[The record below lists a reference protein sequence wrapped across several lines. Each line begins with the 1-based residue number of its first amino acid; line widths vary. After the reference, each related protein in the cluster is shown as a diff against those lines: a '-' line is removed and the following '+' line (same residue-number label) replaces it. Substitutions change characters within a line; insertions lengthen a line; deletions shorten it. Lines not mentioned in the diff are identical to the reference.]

1 MERTTAPRV
10 EEVRTVEIEMAG
22 DAAAPSE
29 RVFERLPVRIHRDA
43 RGASRALAEEIAA
56 LVRSRA
62 REGRRC
68 VLGLATGSTPT
79 TLYEELVRMHR
90 EEGLSFANV
99 VAFNLDEYWPMQPH
113 ELQSYRRFMREQLFD
128 RIDLDQAHAHVPDGT
143 CAEADVRATCE
154 RYEREIRA
162 AGGIDLQVLGIG
174 RTGHIGFNEPP
185 AGPATRTRRVHLD
198 ELTRRDN
205 ASFFGDVAKV
215 PHHAVTMGVGTILD
229 CRRVVLLA
237 WGEGKADIVR
247 RSVEDAP
254 SDDCP
259 ASWLQRHPACEFV
272 LDPAA
277 AAKLARR

>member
-1 MERTTAPRV
+1 MIRIHVHT
-10 EEVRTVEIEMAG
+10 
-22 DAAAPSE
+22 DKAAA
-29 RVFERLPVRIHRDA
+29 VKAVAAD
-43 RGASRALAEEIAA
+43 IAA
-56 LVRSRA
+56 LIRERA
-62 REGRRC
+62 KAGRRA
-68 VLGLATGSTPT
+68 VLGLATGSTPIP
-79 TLYEELVRMHR
+79 LYAELVRLHR
-90 EEGLSFANV
+90 EEKLSFANV
-99 VAFNLDEYWPMQPH
+99 TTFNLDEYSGLGPDH
-113 ELQSYRRFMREQLFD
+113 DQSYRWFMQRQLFD
-128 RIDLDQAHAHVPDGT
+128 HVDVTPSETHVPDGL
-143 CAEADVRATCE
+143 AKDVAASAAA
-154 RYEREIRA
+154 YESAIRA

-185 AGPATRTRRVHLD
+185 AGPSTRTRQVHLD

-247 RSVEDAP
+247 RSAEDAP

-259 ASWLQRHPACEFV
+259 ASWLQRHAACDFV

-277 AAKLARR
+277 AAKLSRR

>member
-1 MERTTAPRV
+1 MIRLHVHT
-10 EEVRTVEIEMAG
+10 
-22 DAAAPSE
+22 DKAAA
-29 RVFERLPVRIHRDA
+29 VRAVAADIA
-43 RGASRALAEEIAA
+43 R
-56 LVRSRA
+56 LVRERA
-62 REGRRC
+62 AAGRRA
-68 VLGLATGSTPT
+68 VLGLATGSTPIP
-79 TLYEELVRMHR
+79 LYAELVRLHR
-90 EEGLSFANV
+90 EEGLSFRGV
-99 VAFNLDEYWPMQPH
+99 TTFNLDEYSGLGPDH
-113 ELQSYRRFMREQLFD
+113 DQSYRWFMQRQLFD
-128 RIDLDQAHAHVPDGT
+128 HDDVVPAETHVPDGL
-143 CAEADVRATCE
+143 AKDVAASAAA
-154 RYEREIRA
+154 YEDAIRA

-185 AGPATRTRRVHLD
+185 AGPATRTRQVHLD

-259 ASWLQRHPACEFV
+259 ASWLQRHAACDFV
-272 LDPAA
+272 LDAPA

>member
-1 MERTTAPRV
+1 M
-10 EEVRTVEIEMAG
+10 I
-22 DAAAPSE
+22 
-29 RVFERLPVRIHRDA
+29 RIHVHTDKTSA
-43 RGASRALAEEIAA
+43 VKAVAADIASLI
-56 LVRSRA
+56 RSRA
-62 REGRRC
+62 KEGKRA
-68 VLGLATGSTPT
+68 VLGLATGSTPIP
-79 TLYEELVRMHR
+79 LYAELVRLHR

-99 VAFNLDEYWPMQPH
+99 TTFNLDEYSGLAPDH
-113 ELQSYRRFMREQLFD
+113 DQSYRWFMQQQLFNHVD
-128 RIDLDQAHAHVPDGT
+128 VKPAETHVPDGL
-143 CAEADVRATCE
+143 AKDVAASAAA
-154 RYEREIRA
+154 YETAIRT

-185 AGPATRTRRVHLD
+185 AGPATRTRQVHLD

-247 RSVEDAP
+247 RSIEDTP

-259 ASWLQRHPACEFV
+259 ASWLQSHAACDFV

-277 AAKLARR
+277 AAKLSRR

>member
-1 MERTTAPRV
+1 MIRV
-10 EEVRTVEIEMAG
+10 HVHT
-22 DAAAPSE
+22 DKAAA
-29 RVFERLPVRIHRDA
+29 VRAVAADIA
-43 RGASRALAEEIAA
+43 R
-56 LVRSRA
+56 LVRDRA
-62 REGRRC
+62 AAGRRA
-68 VLGLATGSTPT
+68 VLGLATGSTPIP
-79 TLYEELVRMHR
+79 LYAELVRLHR
-90 EEGLSFANV
+90 EEGLSFRGV
-99 VAFNLDEYWPMQPH
+99 TTFNLDEYSGLGPDH
-113 ELQSYRRFMREQLFD
+113 DQSYRWFMQRQLFD
-128 RIDLDQAHAHVPDGT
+128 HVDVVPAETHVPDGL
-143 CAEADVRATCE
+143 AKDVAASAAA
-154 RYEREIRA
+154 YEDAIRA

-185 AGPATRTRRVHLD
+185 AGPATRTRQVHLD

-259 ASWLQRHPACEFV
+259 ASWLQRHAACDFV
-272 LDPAA
+272 LDAPA

>member
-1 MERTTAPRV
+1 MIRLHVHT
-10 EEVRTVEIEMAG
+10 
-22 DAAAPSE
+22 DKAAA
-29 RVFERLPVRIHRDA
+29 VRAVAAD
-43 RGASRALAEEIAA
+43 IAA
-56 LVRSRA
+56 LIRGRA
-62 REGRRC
+62 AEGRRA
-68 VLGLATGSTPT
+68 VLGLATGSTPIP
-79 TLYEELVRMHR
+79 LYAELVRLHR
-90 EEGLSFANV
+90 EEGLSFRDV
-99 VAFNLDEYWPMQPH
+99 TTFNLDEYSGLGPDH
-113 ELQSYRRFMREQLFD
+113 DQSYRWFMQRQLFD
-128 RIDLDQAHAHVPDGT
+128 HVDVTPSETHVPDGL
-143 CAEADVRATCE
+143 AKDVAGSAAAYEAA
-154 RYEREIRA
+154 IKA

-185 AGPATRTRRVHLD
+185 AGPATRTRQVHLD

-259 ASWLQRHPACEFV
+259 ASWLQRHAACDFV
-272 LDPAA
+272 LDAPA

>member
-1 MERTTAPRV
+1 MIRLHVHT
-10 EEVRTVEIEMAG
+10 
-22 DAAAPSE
+22 DKAAA
-29 RVFERLPVRIHRDA
+29 VRAVAAD
-43 RGASRALAEEIAA
+43 IAA
-56 LVRSRA
+56 LIRGRA
-62 REGRRC
+62 AEGRRA
-68 VLGLATGSTPT
+68 VLGLATGSTPIP
-79 TLYEELVRMHR
+79 LYAELVRLHR
-90 EEGLSFANV
+90 EEGLSFRNV
-99 VAFNLDEYWPMQPH
+99 TTFNLDEYSGLGPDH
-113 ELQSYRRFMREQLFD
+113 DQSYRWFMQRQLFD
-128 RIDLDQAHAHVPDGT
+128 HVDVTPSETHVPDGL
-143 CAEADVRATCE
+143 AKDVPAAAAAYEAA
-154 RYEREIRA
+154 ILA

-185 AGPATRTRRVHLD
+185 AGPATRTRQVHLD

-259 ASWLQRHPACEFV
+259 ASWLQRHAACDFV
-272 LDPAA
+272 LDAPA

>member
-1 MERTTAPRV
+1 MIRIHVHT
-10 EEVRTVEIEMAG
+10 
-22 DAAAPSE
+22 DKAAA
-29 RVFERLPVRIHRDA
+29 VKAVAADI
-43 RGASRALAEEIAA
+43 ASLI
-56 LVRSRA
+56 RSRA
-62 REGRRC
+62 KEGRRA
-68 VLGLATGSTPT
+68 VLGLATGSTPIP
-79 TLYEELVRMHR
+79 LYAELVRLHR

-99 VAFNLDEYWPMQPH
+99 TTFNLDEYTGLAPDH
-113 ELQSYRRFMREQLFD
+113 DQSYRWFMQQQLFNHVD
-128 RIDLDQAHAHVPDGT
+128 VKPAETHVPDGL
-143 CAEADVRATCE
+143 AKDVAASAAA
-154 RYEREIRA
+154 YESAILA

-185 AGPATRTRRVHLD
+185 AGPATRTRQVHLD

-259 ASWLQRHPACEFV
+259 ASWLQRHAACDFV

-277 AAKLARR
+277 AAKLSRR

>member
-1 MERTTAPRV
+1 MIRLHVHT
-10 EEVRTVEIEMAG
+10 
-22 DAAAPSE
+22 DKAAA
-29 RVFERLPVRIHRDA
+29 VRAVAAD
-43 RGASRALAEEIAA
+43 IAA
-56 LVRSRA
+56 LIRGRA
-62 REGRRC
+62 AEGRRA
-68 VLGLATGSTPT
+68 VLGLATGSTPIP
-79 TLYEELVRMHR
+79 LYAELVRLHR
-90 EEGLSFANV
+90 EEGLSFRNV
-99 VAFNLDEYWPMQPH
+99 TTFNLDEYSGLGPDH
-113 ELQSYRRFMREQLFD
+113 DQSYRWFMQRQLFD
-128 RIDLDQAHAHVPDGT
+128 HVDVAPAETHVPDGL
-143 CAEADVRATCE
+143 AKDVAASAAAYEAAIKV
-154 RYEREIRA
+154 

-185 AGPATRTRRVHLD
+185 AGPATRTRQVHLD

-259 ASWLQRHPACEFV
+259 ASWLQRHAACDFV
-272 LDPAA
+272 LDAPA

>member
-1 MERTTAPRV
+1 MIRLHV
-10 EEVRTVEIEMAG
+10 HS
-22 DAAAPSE
+22 DKAAA
-29 RVFERLPVRIHRDA
+29 VRAVAAD
-43 RGASRALAEEIAA
+43 IAA
-56 LVRSRA
+56 LIRGRA
-62 REGRRC
+62 AEGRRA
-68 VLGLATGSTPT
+68 VLGLATGSTPIP
-79 TLYEELVRMHR
+79 LYAELVRLHR
-90 EEGLSFANV
+90 EEGLSFRDV
-99 VAFNLDEYWPMQPH
+99 TTFNLDEYSGLGPDH
-113 ELQSYRRFMREQLFD
+113 DQSYRWFMQRQLFD
-128 RIDLDQAHAHVPDGT
+128 HVDVTPSETHVPDGLAKDT
-143 CAEADVRATCE
+143 AAAAAAYEAA
-154 RYEREIRA
+154 ILA

-185 AGPATRTRRVHLD
+185 AGPATRTRQVHLD

-229 CRRVVLLA
+229 CRRVLLLA

-259 ASWLQRHPACEFV
+259 ASWLQRHAACDYV

-277 AAKLARR
+277 AAKLSRR

>member
-1 MERTTAPRV
+1 MIRIHV
-10 EEVRTVEIEMAG
+10 HN
-22 DAAAPSE
+22 DKAAA
-29 RVFERLPVRIHRDA
+29 VRAVAAD
-43 RGASRALAEEIAA
+43 IAA
-56 LVRSRA
+56 LIRGRA
-62 REGRRC
+62 KEGKRA
-68 VLGLATGSTPT
+68 VLGLATGSTPIP
-79 TLYEELVRMHR
+79 LYAELVRLHR
-90 EEGLSFANV
+90 EEGLSFRNV
-99 VAFNLDEYWPMQPH
+99 TTFNLDEYSGLGPDH
-113 ELQSYRRFMREQLFD
+113 DQSYRWFMQQQLFNHVD
-128 RIDLDQAHAHVPDGT
+128 VTPAETHVPDGL
-143 CAEADVRATCE
+143 AKDVAASAAA
-154 RYEREIRA
+154 YESAIRA

-185 AGPATRTRRVHLD
+185 AGPATRTRQVHLD

-259 ASWLQRHPACEFV
+259 ASWLQRHAACDFV

-277 AAKLARR
+277 AAKLSRR

>member
-1 MERTTAPRV
+1 MIRLHVHT
-10 EEVRTVEIEMAG
+10 
-22 DAAAPSE
+22 DKAAA
-29 RVFERLPVRIHRDA
+29 VRAVAAD
-43 RGASRALAEEIAA
+43 IAA
-56 LVRSRA
+56 LIRGRA
-62 REGRRC
+62 AEGRRA
-68 VLGLATGSTPT
+68 VLGLATGSTPIP
-79 TLYEELVRMHR
+79 LYAELVRLHR
-90 EEGLSFANV
+90 EEGLSFRDV
-99 VAFNLDEYWPMQPH
+99 TTFNLDEYSGLGPDH
-113 ELQSYRRFMREQLFD
+113 DQSYRWFMQRQLFD
-128 RIDLDQAHAHVPDGT
+128 HVDVTPSETHVPDGL
-143 CAEADVRATCE
+143 AKDVAASAAAYEAA
-154 RYEREIRA
+154 IKA

-185 AGPATRTRRVHLD
+185 AGPATRTRQVHLA
-198 ELTRRDN
+198 ELTRRAN

-259 ASWLQRHPACEFV
+259 ASWLQRHAACDFV
-272 LDPAA
+272 LDAPA

>member
-1 MERTTAPRV
+1 MPRIHV
-10 EEVRTVEIEMAG
+10 HT
-22 DAAAPSE
+22 DKAAA
-29 RVFERLPVRIHRDA
+29 VKAVAAD
-43 RGASRALAEEIAA
+43 IAA
-56 LVRSRA
+56 LIRERA
-62 REGRRC
+62 QAGKRA
-68 VLGLATGSTPT
+68 VLGLATGSTPIP
-79 TLYEELVRMHR
+79 LYAELVRLHR
-90 EEGLSFANV
+90 EEKLSFANV
-99 VAFNLDEYWPMQPH
+99 TTFNLDEYSGLGPDH
-113 ELQSYRRFMREQLFD
+113 DQSYRWFMQRQLFD
-128 RIDLDQAHAHVPDGT
+128 HVDVTPSETHVPDGL
-143 CAEADVRATCE
+143 AKDVAASAAA
-154 RYEREIRA
+154 YESAIRA

-185 AGPATRTRRVHLD
+185 AGPSTRTRQVHLD

-259 ASWLQRHPACEFV
+259 ASWLQRHAACDFV

-277 AAKLARR
+277 AAKLSRR

>member
-1 MERTTAPRV
+1 MIRLHVHT
-10 EEVRTVEIEMAG
+10 
-22 DAAAPSE
+22 DKAAA
-29 RVFERLPVRIHRDA
+29 VRAVAADIA
-43 RGASRALAEEIAA
+43 R
-56 LVRSRA
+56 LVRERA
-62 REGRRC
+62 AAGRRA
-68 VLGLATGSTPT
+68 VLGLATGSTPIP
-79 TLYEELVRMHR
+79 LYAELVRLHR
-90 EEGLSFANV
+90 EEGLSFRGV
-99 VAFNLDEYWPMQPH
+99 TTFNLDEYSGLGPDH
-113 ELQSYRRFMREQLFD
+113 DQSYRWFMQRQLFD
-128 RIDLDQAHAHVPDGT
+128 HVDVVPAETHVPDGL
-143 CAEADVRATCE
+143 AKDVAASAAA
-154 RYEREIRA
+154 YEDAIRA

-185 AGPATRTRRVHLD
+185 AGPATRTRQVHLD

-259 ASWLQRHPACEFV
+259 ASWLQRHAACDFV
-272 LDPAA
+272 LDAPA

>member
-1 MERTTAPRV
+1 MIRLHVHT
-10 EEVRTVEIEMAG
+10 
-22 DAAAPSE
+22 DKAAA
-29 RVFERLPVRIHRDA
+29 VRAVAAD
-43 RGASRALAEEIAA
+43 IAA
-56 LVRSRA
+56 LIRGRA
-62 REGRRC
+62 AEGRRA
-68 VLGLATGSTPT
+68 VLGLATGSTPIP
-79 TLYEELVRMHR
+79 LYAELVRLHR
-90 EEGLSFANV
+90 EEGLSFRDV
-99 VAFNLDEYWPMQPH
+99 TTFNLDEYSGLGPDH
-113 ELQSYRRFMREQLFD
+113 DQSYRWFMQRQLFD
-128 RIDLDQAHAHVPDGT
+128 HVDVTPSETHVPDGL
-143 CAEADVRATCE
+143 AKDVAASAAAYEAA
-154 RYEREIRA
+154 IKA

-185 AGPATRTRRVHLD
+185 AGPATRTRQVHLD

-259 ASWLQRHPACEFV
+259 ASWLQRHAACDFV
-272 LDPAA
+272 LDAPA

>member
-1 MERTTAPRV
+1 M
-10 EEVRTVEIEMAG
+10 I
-22 DAAAPSE
+22 
-29 RVFERLPVRIHRDA
+29 RIHVHPDKA
-43 RGASRALAEEIAA
+43 TAVKAIAADIAA
-56 LVRSRA
+56 LIRERA
-62 REGRRC
+62 KAGRRA
-68 VLGLATGSTPT
+68 VLGLATGSTPIP
-79 TLYEELVRMHR
+79 LYAELVRLHR
-90 EEGLSFANV
+90 EEKLSFANV
-99 VAFNLDEYWPMQPH
+99 TTFNLDEYSGLGPDH
-113 ELQSYRRFMREQLFD
+113 DQSYRWFMQRQLFD
-128 RIDLDQAHAHVPDGT
+128 HVDVIPAETHVPDGL
-143 CAEADVRATCE
+143 AKDVAASAAA
-154 RYEREIRA
+154 YESAIRA

-185 AGPATRTRRVHLD
+185 AGPETRTRQVHLD

-259 ASWLQRHPACEFV
+259 ASWLQRHAACDFV

-277 AAKLARR
+277 AAKLSVR

>member
-1 MERTTAPRV
+1 MIRV
-10 EEVRTVEIEMAG
+10 HVHT
-22 DAAAPSE
+22 DKAAA
-29 RVFERLPVRIHRDA
+29 VRAVAADIA
-43 RGASRALAEEIAA
+43 R
-56 LVRSRA
+56 LVRDRA
-62 REGRRC
+62 AAGRRA
-68 VLGLATGSTPT
+68 VLGLATGSTPIP
-79 TLYEELVRMHR
+79 LYAELVRLHR
-90 EEGLSFANV
+90 EEGLSFRGV
-99 VAFNLDEYWPMQPH
+99 TTFNLDEYSGLGPDH
-113 ELQSYRRFMREQLFD
+113 DQSYRWFMQRQLFD
-128 RIDLDQAHAHVPDGT
+128 HVDVVPAETHVPDGL
-143 CAEADVRATCE
+143 AKDVAASAAA
-154 RYEREIRA
+154 YEDAIRA
-162 AGGIDLQVLGIG
+162 VGGIDLQVLGIG

-185 AGPATRTRRVHLD
+185 AGPATRTRQVHLD

-259 ASWLQRHPACEFV
+259 ASWLQRHAACDFV
-272 LDPAA
+272 LDAPA

>member
-1 MERTTAPRV
+1 MIRLHVHPDKATA
-10 EEVRTVEIEMAG
+10 VRAV
-22 DAAAPSE
+22 AA
-29 RVFERLPVRIHRDA
+29 D
-43 RGASRALAEEIAA
+43 IAA
-56 LVRSRA
+56 LVRARA
-62 REGRRC
+62 AEGRRA
-68 VLGLATGSTPT
+68 VLGLATGSTPIP
-79 TLYEELVRMHR
+79 LYAELVRLHR
-90 EEGLSFANV
+90 EEGLSFRGV
-99 VAFNLDEYWPMQPH
+99 TTFNLDEYSGLGPDH
-113 ELQSYRRFMREQLFD
+113 DQSYRWFMQRQLFD
-128 RIDLDQAHAHVPDGT
+128 HVDVVPAETHVPDGL
-143 CAEADVRATCE
+143 AKDVAGAAAA
-154 RYEREIRA
+154 YEDAIRA

-185 AGPATRTRRVHLD
+185 AGPATRTRQVHLD

-259 ASWLQRHPACEFV
+259 ASWLQRHAACDFV
-272 LDPAA
+272 LDAPA

>member
-1 MERTTAPRV
+1 MIRLHVHT
-10 EEVRTVEIEMAG
+10 
-22 DAAAPSE
+22 DKAAA
-29 RVFERLPVRIHRDA
+29 VRAVAAD
-43 RGASRALAEEIAA
+43 IAA
-56 LVRSRA
+56 LIRGRA
-62 REGRRC
+62 AEGRRA
-68 VLGLATGSTPT
+68 VLGLATGSTPIP
-79 TLYEELVRMHR
+79 LYAELVRLHR
-90 EEGLSFANV
+90 EEGLSFRNV
-99 VAFNLDEYWPMQPH
+99 TTFNLDEYSGLGPDH
-113 ELQSYRRFMREQLFD
+113 DQSYRWFMQRQLFD
-128 RIDLDQAHAHVPDGT
+128 HVDVTPSETHVPDGL
-143 CAEADVRATCE
+143 AKDVAASAAAYEAA
-154 RYEREIRA
+154 IKA

-185 AGPATRTRRVHLD
+185 AGPATRTRQVHLD

-259 ASWLQRHPACEFV
+259 ASWLQRHAACDFV
-272 LDPAA
+272 LDAPA

>member
-1 MERTTAPRV
+1 MIRLHVHT
-10 EEVRTVEIEMAG
+10 
-22 DAAAPSE
+22 DKAAA
-29 RVFERLPVRIHRDA
+29 VRAVAADIA
-43 RGASRALAEEIAA
+43 R
-56 LVRSRA
+56 LVRERA
-62 REGRRC
+62 AAGRRA
-68 VLGLATGSTPT
+68 VLGLATGSTPIP
-79 TLYEELVRMHR
+79 LYAELVRLHR
-90 EEGLSFANV
+90 EEGLSFRGV
-99 VAFNLDEYWPMQPH
+99 TTFNLDEYSGLGPDH
-113 ELQSYRRFMREQLFD
+113 DQSYRWFMQRQLFD
-128 RIDLDQAHAHVPDGT
+128 HVDVVPAETHVPDGL
-143 CAEADVRATCE
+143 AKDVAASAAA
-154 RYEREIRA
+154 YEDAIRA

-185 AGPATRTRRVHLD
+185 AGPATRTRQVHLD

-259 ASWLQRHPACEFV
+259 ASWLQRHAACDFV
-272 LDPAA
+272 LDAPA
-277 AAKLARR
+277 AAKLTRR

>member
-1 MERTTAPRV
+1 MIRLHVHT
-10 EEVRTVEIEMAG
+10 
-22 DAAAPSE
+22 DKAAA
-29 RVFERLPVRIHRDA
+29 VRAVAAD
-43 RGASRALAEEIAA
+43 IAA
-56 LVRSRA
+56 LIRGRA
-62 REGRRC
+62 AEGRRA
-68 VLGLATGSTPT
+68 VLGLATGSTPIP
-79 TLYEELVRMHR
+79 LYAELVRLHR
-90 EEGLSFANV
+90 EEGLSFRNV
-99 VAFNLDEYWPMQPH
+99 TTFNLDEYSGLGPDH
-113 ELQSYRRFMREQLFD
+113 DQSYRWFMQRQLFD
-128 RIDLDQAHAHVPDGT
+128 HVDVAPAETHVPDGL
-143 CAEADVRATCE
+143 AKDVAASAAAYEAA
-154 RYEREIRA
+154 IKA

-185 AGPATRTRRVHLD
+185 AGPATRTRQVHLD

-259 ASWLQRHPACEFV
+259 ASWLQRHAACDFV
-272 LDPAA
+272 LDAPA